1 MTKIQKILNSRGHI
15 LFFLVLLLL
24 FMTSAGCLKT
34 MQKSMD
40 GSDTDSSGLPKPSD
54 DTSDY
59 TNKSLPVAVGT
70 PLATPAP
77 KITPQKSNITSEA
90 LPILTPDPYPIL
102 HGTLINETPQ
112 YRFLDRVP
120 EYEQTYHLRGNAT
133 GLLVNVVEGPLYI
146 VYVVSP
152 QLDCLVSPDSCRGS
166 MKVPATRPYLKITV
180 RDDQTQEIVA
190 ENGYGREYSS
200 DTGKYEFS
208 IESRN
213 EDGSI
218 STTTTTP
225 GPRYIPIYK
234 EGKYHLTIE
243 GNYLDVDLSIITGTS
258 PDPLDATMQ
267 SRSGQPVAPVATPP
281 PEEEWG

>member
-1 MTKIQKILNSRGHI
+1 MGGYRMIKIQKKMNFQGYI
-15 LFFLVLLLL
+15 LFTLVLLLL

-34 MQKSMD
+34 VQKSID
-40 GSDTDSSGLPKPSD
+40 GSNQDSSILPTPSD
-54 DTSDY
+54 DTSDF
-59 TNKSLPVAVGT
+59 TNKGLPVTVGT
-70 PLATPAP
+70 PLATPLP
-77 KITPQKSNITSEA
+77 KITPQKSNITSVA

-102 HGTLINETPQ
+102 HGTRINETPQ
-112 YRFLDRVP
+112 YRFLDRAP

-152 QLDCLVSPDSCRGS
+152 QLDCLVSPASCRGS

-180 RDDQTQEIVA
+180 RDDQTHEIVA
-190 ENGYGREYSS
+190 EGGYGREFSS
-200 DTGKYEFS
+200 DTGKYTITVETK
-208 IESRN
+208 E
-213 EDGSI
+213 G
-218 STTTTTP
+218 STTSTP

-234 EGKYHLTIE
+234 EGKYHLTVE

-258 PDPLDATMQ
+258 PDPLDMSMQ
-267 SRSGQPVAPVATPP
+267 SQSGQPAAPVAIPP